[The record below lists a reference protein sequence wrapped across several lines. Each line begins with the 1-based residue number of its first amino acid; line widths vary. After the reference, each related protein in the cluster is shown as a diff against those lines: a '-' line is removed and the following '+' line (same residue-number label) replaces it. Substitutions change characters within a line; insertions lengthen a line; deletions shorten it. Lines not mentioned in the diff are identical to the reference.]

1 MCPAL
6 LSSATLLAWWCVYQI
21 DMVDGRVISREEGS
35 SLAARMGCE
44 YFETSAKTGAGVE
57 DAFMSMAE
65 HIMCGGPRRERR
77 KLLAAK
83 QRLLWARVA
92 TAILTTSVCPLSS
105 YVAPTVWS
113 ASSGLRARLSLWNHA
128 AR

>member
-1 MCPAL
+1 VPLCAGNVL
-6 LSSATLLAWWCVYQI
+6 TGWFVRQI
-21 DMVDGRVISREEGS
+21 DMVEQRVISREEGS

-57 DAFMSMAE
+57 DAFMAMGE

-83 QRLLWARVA
+83 QRLLWARAA
-92 TAILTTSVCPLSS
+92 TAILTTPVCPALVCYCSNCGQLDPNR
-105 YVAPTVWS
+105 APLELACVC
-113 ASSGLRARLSLWNHA
+113 GLH
-128 AR
+128 